1 MKRTVIFSA
10 VAALGFALAG
20 SVALAADGYSRVRE
34 IGAGKFQT
42 LSTVALDQAG
52 NVYGSGV
59 ERRGA
64 PADAGSVQMF
74 APDGSFQKQWRVGNA
89 ATGLAVDAAGAI
101 YAAGEK
107 AGNGCVMEKLTVAA
121 DGKVTRANWALGKA
135 VRSVSSLRVYKDMLL
150 VADADTGS
158 VHKISAVDGKY
169 LGKLGGRGA
178 KGGNITINTCC
189 GILGFDVDAA
199 GRLFIGNL
207 GQHRV
212 TACELDG
219 AKESHWGKPSEKVED
234 FCGCCNPVCV
244 AVMPDGKLVTA
255 EKTIPRI
262 KVYTAD
268 GKMLALIGAAEFGK
282 DCSDLALAVDAKG
295 VIYAADGES
304 KSIKVFAL
312 KEEGKTAAVPAPVL
326 PL

>member
-1 MKRTVIFSA
+1 MKRTAVFSV

-20 SVALAADGYSRVRE
+20 HVVLAADGYLRVRE
-34 IGAGKFQT
+34 VGAGKFQT
-42 LSTVALDQAG
+42 LSAVALDQAG

-59 ERRGA
+59 ERMGA
-64 PADAGSVQMF
+64 LAETGSVKMF
-74 APDGSFQKQWRVGNA
+74 TADGTVQKQWRVGNA
-89 ATGLAVDAAGAI
+89 ATGLAVDTTGAI
-101 YAAGEK
+101 YVAGEK
-107 AGNGCVMEKLTVAA
+107 AGNGCVVEKLTVAA

-135 VRSVSSLRVYKDMLL
+135 VRSVSSLRVHKDILL
-150 VADADTGS
+150 VADASTGC

-178 KGGNITINTCC
+178 KDGVTINTCC

-219 AKESHWGKPSEKVED
+219 SKESHWGKPSEKEED

-244 AVMPDGKLVTA
+244 AVMPDGKIVTA

-268 GKMLALIGAAEFGK
+268 GKMVALIGASEFGK

-295 VIYAADGES
+295 VIYAADGEA

-312 KEEGKTAAVPAPVL
+312 KEEGKAEVVPAPIS